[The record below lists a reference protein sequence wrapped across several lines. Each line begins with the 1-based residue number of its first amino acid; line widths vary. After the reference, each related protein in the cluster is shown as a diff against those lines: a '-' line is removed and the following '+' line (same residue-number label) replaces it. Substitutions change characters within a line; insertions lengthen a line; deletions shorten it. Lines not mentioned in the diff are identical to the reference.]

1 MIRVFVVDDSAT
13 VRGRLVELVSEQADM
28 VVCGQAA
35 NGRDAIEQIMRLKPD
50 VITLDLAL
58 PEIDGLGVTEHVMA
72 VMPTP
77 ILIVSASFNR
87 GEVFN
92 TYEALSAGAV
102 DVLDKSADA
111 DDEWAQRF
119 VSTVR
124 IVSRIKVI
132 THPRGRLRTLAKQT
146 TTASSTSVSR
156 NRAELVAIGAS
167 TGGPGAI
174 VDVLA
179 GMPKQFA
186 LPILVVL
193 HVDASF
199 ASSFADWLGQRSGRT
214 VRIPNEGDLVADAG
228 GQVLFAPPH
237 RHLTIV
243 GGRARLV
250 DGPPRHHCK
259 PSVDVLFESLAADR
273 GARTVAALLTGMGR
287 DGAAGLLAIRRAG
300 GHTVAQDEMSSVVY
314 GMPREAALIG
324 AADRILPLPEIGAAL
339 ALAAGGTE

>member
-1 MIRVFVVDDSAT
+1 
-13 VRGRLVELVSEQADM
+13 
-28 VVCGQAA
+28 
-35 NGRDAIEQIMRLKPD
+35 
-50 VITLDLAL
+50 
-58 PEIDGLGVTEHVMA
+58 
-72 VMPTP
+72 P

-111 DDEWAQRF
+111 DDDWAQRF
-119 VSTVR
+119 ISTVR

-132 THPRGRLRTLAKQT
+132 THPRSRLRSLDRKAVAQAASPLAKNG
-146 TTASSTSVSR
+146 S
-156 NRAELVAIGAS
+156 RAEIVAIGAS

-179 GMPKQFA
+179 GMPKQFP

-199 ASSFADWLGQRSGRT
+199 AASFADWLGQRSGRN
-214 VRIPNEGDLVADAG
+214 VRIPADGELIADAVN
-228 GQVLFAPPH
+228 QVLFAPPH
-237 RHLTIV
+237 KHLTIV
-243 GGRARLV
+243 AGRARLV
-250 DGPPRHHCK
+250 DSPPRHHCR

-273 GARTVAALLTGMGR
+273 GARTVATLLTGMGR

-300 GHTVAQDEMSSVVY
+300 GHTIAQDEMSSVVY
-314 GMPREAALIG
+314 GMPREAALLG
-324 AADRILPLPEIGAAL
+324 AADRILPLSEIGAAIC
-339 ALAAGGTE
+339 AAVGGNE